1 MLRLH
6 RGRETTLS
14 CHGLSDTLARLPLM
28 PRGTVAVALGS
39 EGRSLTLAMVRGVQG
54 HLLATSKRTTTWGG
68 RALLAGPA
76 LSVLR
81 VEGPHSRPERALGQ
95 QGNASHNAFSPFF
108 VKRQHL
114 PKGTGA
120 KLASEMGA
128 RSFAEES
135 MKDIS
140 SH

>member
-1 MLRLH
+1 M
-6 RGRETTLS
+6 
-14 CHGLSDTLARLPLM
+14 
-28 PRGTVAVALGS
+28 
-39 EGRSLTLAMVRGVQG
+39 AMVRGVQG

-68 RALLAGPA
+68 RVLLAGPA

-81 VEGPHSRPERALGQ
+81 VEGPHSGQ
-95 QGNASHNAFSPFF
+95 QRAPPQSILLPILR
-108 VKRQHL
+108 KRQHL

-128 RSFAEES
+128 RAFAEES

>member
-1 MLRLH
+1 
-6 RGRETTLS
+6 
-14 CHGLSDTLARLPLM
+14 M

-68 RALLAGPA
+68 RVLLASPA

-81 VEGPHSRPERALGQ
+81 VEGHTPDQRGRWASRGR
-95 QGNASHNAFSPFF
+95 
-108 VKRQHL
+108 L
-114 PKGTGA
+114 PQCILLPVLRKKAAPAEGHGA